1 MYFKENLIH
10 VHSIARKPTVVWN
23 LQSLENSVKN
33 SLDWNR
39 IMDEIDASQLIH
51 LGDQLTTTRAEVL
64 EMGHPIDELLVS
76 VSSLPSTYQ
85 LE

>member
-1 MYFKENLIH
+1 MRIYFLKEVTGATKTLSKNLLK
-10 VHSIARKPTVVWN
+10 V
-23 LQSLENSVKN
+23 ENSAKN

-76 VSSLPSTYQ
+76 VSSLLSTPLY
-85 LE
+85 